1 MHFPYLPWGKNVIR
15 LWDWQGPKRE
25 QPPLLRQKSGM
36 PAGQDLHMG
45 RKARSLEGLEW
56 SGELFEGSEGRPG
69 WEARDVHRHEECYFA
84 PTCNGKVALLWANA
98 HVAYSGLCK
107 DGYQRVTPLLC

>member
-1 MHFPYLPWGKNVIR
+1 MGLAGAQKGTASIAETEVWHASWE
-15 LWDWQGPKRE
+15 D
-25 QPPLLRQKSGM
+25 LR
-36 PAGQDLHMG
+36 MG

-69 WEARDVHRHEECYFA
+69 REARDVHRHEECYFA

-107 DGYQRVTPLLC
+107 DGYQRVTLLLC